1 MIITLIQKVQNM
13 LRQIS
18 LLVATLVV
26 AVTILLT
33 SVVKAASIEYNFN
46 QKPSPHPNYK
56 PSVDIVYNL
65 AYPGAILPDNLL
77 WPLKAV
83 RDKIWLTFT
92 FNPTRRSE
100 LLLLMAD
107 KRLSASTALFKK
119 GKGDLAT
126 SVLTK
131 AEKYLDEAAD
141 MERIAQKDKHDTSN
155 LLNKLSIGS
164 LKHRQVIDEILTLAP
179 EDAKPHIVETQNY
192 SKTTYNEVK
201 NRLLEIGVIAP
212 RNPFNN

>member
-1 MIITLIQKVQNM
+1 M
-13 LRQIS
+13 LGRLS
-18 LLVATLVV
+18 FLLATLTIAV
-26 AVTILLT
+26 AVLLT

-46 QKPSPHPNYK
+46 QKPSPQPNGYK
-56 PSVDIVYNL
+56 SSVDVVYNL
-65 AYPGAILPDNLL
+65 AYPGTILPDNIL
-77 WPLKAV
+77 WPLKV
-83 RDKIWLTFT
+83 IRDRLWLSLTFD
-92 FNPTRRSE
+92 PIRKSE

-107 KRLSASTALFKK
+107 KRLASSAILFKK

-141 MERIAQKDKHDTSN
+141 TERIAKSDKKDTSN
-155 LLNKLSIGS
+155 LLNRLSMGS
-164 LKHRQVIDEILTLAP
+164 LKHRQVIDEVLVLAP
-179 EDAKPHIVETQNY
+179 EDAKPRIVETQNY

-212 RNPFNN
+212 KNPFNN